1 MRRPGYVMLLIA
13 GILYVAIGIALMAYI
28 VLGSIFLSFDGVNDA
43 TVAVAIFSGIYSL
56 LWITLGVIGIFQ
68 RNGFIGIRLLIFL
81 IAAVCID
88 AIITVFLLGLVYG
101 LVVLLYLP
109 VPILYAIGAYRNKL

>member
-1 MRRPGYVMLLIA
+1 MLLIA